1 MNNRRLSPS
10 KKITLGAMVSA
21 LTLLCLYAVAVL
33 PGGRAVFYFLSS
45 VFVYALCCE
54 GAYATALLSFA
65 ATAGL
70 SFLLLP
76 DKTVAV
82 AYALLLGHYGIFKT
96 GLDSH
101 LSSKGLGLLA
111 KLLYCNV
118 FTAVGVYLAVVVMA
132 QDILAALPS
141 WLPLWGL
148 IAGAQ
153 VFFILY
159 YILYGLAQKIYETR
173 LRSVLVP
180 RR

>member
-1 MNNRRLSPS
+1 MVMNNRRLSPS

-33 PGGRAVFYFLSS
+33 PGGRAIFYFLSS

-96 GLDSH
+96 GLD
-101 LSSKGLGLLA
+101 LSLIHIYFNPIRRMKTARPLLR
-111 KLLYCNV
+111 
-118 FTAVGVYLAVVVMA
+118 MA
-132 QDILAALPS
+132 QLESKA
-141 WLPLWGL
+141 
-148 IAGAQ
+148 
-153 VFFILY
+153 
-159 YILYGLAQKIYETR
+159 
-173 LRSVLVP
+173 
-180 RR
+180 